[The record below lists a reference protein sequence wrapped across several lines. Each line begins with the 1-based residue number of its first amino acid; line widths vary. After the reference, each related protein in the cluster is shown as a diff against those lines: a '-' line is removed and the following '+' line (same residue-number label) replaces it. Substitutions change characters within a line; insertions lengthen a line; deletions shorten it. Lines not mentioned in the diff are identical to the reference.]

1 MTETPANHP
10 STVIAVVPTFS
21 PDADVLDRLR
31 SLAEQVDAVIVV
43 DDGSPE
49 RAYAVLDLIEKAG
62 FELIRSASNA
72 GIAAAL
78 NAGTRLALARGAQFV
93 LTVDQDTLLPAGY
106 VDDCL
111 HAFSLARPET
121 KVGVV
126 CSDRIN
132 GQPSIPGS
140 YTPEGLGVVREAIQ
154 SGFLIR
160 RECLEQCG
168 LFDARLFIDDVDTEF
183 CLRIAR
189 YGWLTVVGPG
199 TDITHSLG
207 EQAPTRIFGFQRYK
221 DGEPATYQYHRPF
234 RRYFIIRNNIDLYF
248 RYVRS
253 APRWVASSIQR
264 ELTPTVKT
272 IVSGPYRARHLLAAV
287 AGLVH
292 GVARRRGPL
301 SPGLAKALT
310 PPPKG

>member
-1 MTETPANHP
+1 VIEKHADQPT
-10 STVIAVVPTFS
+10 TVIAVVPTFA
-21 PDADVLDRLR
+21 PDVDVIDRLR
-31 SLAEQVDAVIVV
+31 SLSEQVDSVIVV
-43 DDGSPE
+43 DDGSPK
-49 RAYAVLDLIEKAG
+49 RASVVLDLIEQSG
-62 FELIRSASNA
+62 FELIRSTTNA

-78 NAGTRLALARGAQFV
+78 NAGTRLALERGADFV
-93 LTVDQDTLLPAGY
+93 LTVDQDSLLPAGY
-106 VDDCL
+106 VGDCL

-140 YTPEGLGVVREAIQ
+140 YTVEGLGVVREAIQ

-199 TDITHSLG
+199 TDISHSLG
-207 EQAPTRIFGFQRYK
+207 EQALLRPFGFQRYEG
-221 DGEPATYQYHRPF
+221 DTPARYQYHRPF
-234 RRYFIIRNNIDLYF
+234 RRYFITRNNIDLYL
-248 RYVRS
+248 RYLRS
-253 APRWVASSIQR
+253 SPRWVLSSVRR
-264 ELTPTVKT
+264 EVNPTFTT
-272 IVSGPYRARHLLAAV
+272 IASGPYRARHLLAAV

-292 GVARRRGPL
+292 GLARRRGPL
-301 SPGLAKALT
+301 SPGLARALT
-310 PPPKG
+310 PPSKG